1 MYYKCLFT
9 YLFIYFITTKLV
21 VDISQFPT
29 YETTVCIY
37 MCVGVCVRFIKAS
50 ALYNISNLYLLT
62 FYFIFLLNRY
72 VSALSKYT
80 GKANLQSAVSSGWP
94 ASLHL
99 IKKCISI
106 FYAYWKVSVTGHL
119 IAILNLIIFI
129 LIIKPNISCKTPD
142 SLILQIIISLQ
153 VGAVFKHLTL
163 YRACCEI

>member
-1 MYYKCLFT
+1 M
-9 YLFIYFITTKLV
+9 
-21 VDISQFPT
+21 
-29 YETTVCIY
+29 Y

-119 IAILNLIIFI
+119 IAVLNLIIFI
-129 LIIKPNISCKTPD
+129 LIIKPKTLD